1 MQTGDRYMKK
11 LYCPECS
18 AYLEGGDGECKDCR
32 CGWKQPEEEA
42 KESALE
48 QLQEENAKLKQAI
61 TDIYRNCEECEFD
74 GSGTY
79 YAVEQ
84 DHVNDAY
91 ELVEPTE

>member
-1 MQTGDRYMKK
+1 MQG
-11 LYCPECS
+11 
-18 AYLEGGDGECKDCR
+18 CKQEIDMTI
-32 CGWKQPEEEA
+32 
-42 KESALE
+42 E
-48 QLQEENAKLKQAI
+48 QKIQKIELATQISQLKEENAKLKKAI

-91 ELVEPTE
+91 ELVDPTE

>member
-1 MQTGDRYMKK
+1 MQ
-11 LYCPECS
+11 
-18 AYLEGGDGECKDCR
+18 ECKQEIDMTI
-32 CGWKQPEEEA
+32 
-42 KESALE
+42 E
-48 QLQEENAKLKQAI
+48 QLQEENKKLKKAI

>member
-1 MQTGDRYMKK
+1 MIKYPYNHPTRLTKRYNH
-11 LYCPECS
+11 YS
-18 AYLEGGDGECKDCR
+18 VQVCKQEIDMTI
-32 CGWKQPEEEA
+32 
-42 KESALE
+42 E
-48 QLQEENAKLKQAI
+48 QLQKENAKLKQAI

-91 ELVEPTE
+91 ELVNPME

>member
-1 MQTGDRYMKK
+1 MTI
-11 LYCPECS
+11 
-18 AYLEGGDGECKDCR
+18 
-32 CGWKQPEEEA
+32 
-42 KESALE
+42 E
-48 QLQEENAKLKQAI
+48 QKIHKIELATQISQLKEENAKLKKAI

-91 ELVEPTE
+91 ELVDPTE